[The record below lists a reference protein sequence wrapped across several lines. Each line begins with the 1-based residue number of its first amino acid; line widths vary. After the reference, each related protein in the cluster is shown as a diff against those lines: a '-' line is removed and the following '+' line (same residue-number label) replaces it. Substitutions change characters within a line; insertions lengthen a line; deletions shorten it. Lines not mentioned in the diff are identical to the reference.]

1 MAYVYNQ
8 MHRLCETH
16 WWRVSY
22 LARKIEKGSQ
32 KCLFHFQYFIRE
44 LFWLQET
51 VDSELSHDQVDDDD
65 IDEYID
71 NMLAKSVAELVSMI
85 QEHAELSLIDNYVM
99 LRVQLV
105 VA

>member
-1 MAYVYNQ
+1 MLDATVYVFV
-8 MHRLCETH
+8 RLRDEGYH
-16 WWRVSY
+16 IWKNGKW
-22 LARKIEKGSQ
+22 SQ
-32 KCLFHFQYFIRE
+32 KYLFNFHYLIWFYIV
-44 LFWLQET
+44 LLWLQET

-65 IDEYID
+65 INAYID